1 MQQQQYN
8 FFSQASWGRLEMK
21 SERKVQVSGT
31 LIVSL
36 RALLSKIISLEIFQ
50 FLRSL
55 TRKTKTINNLEWREY
70 PIVKVMK
77 EIIVYVQRQKASKEN
92 YTYSNYM
99 Q

>member
-1 MQQQQYN
+1 MHAN
-8 FFSQASWGRLEMK
+8 EH
-21 SERKVQVSGT
+21 EIRKYIYMRIHFV
-31 LIVSL
+31 
-36 RALLSKIISLEIFQ
+36 
-50 FLRSL
+50 